1 MEFYGYKK
9 CSTCRNAYQYL
20 KTLGVETEF
29 QDFVETPPSVD
40 TLRTWVEKHQQGVQP
55 FINTKGTR
63 YRELGL
69 KDQSLSD
76 EEWLKM
82 LSQDGK
88 LIKRPI
94 VVSGERVIVGFD
106 KPAYDALIAE

>member
-9 CSTCRNAYQYL
+9 CSTCRNAHKNL
-20 KTLGVETEF
+20 SNHGIHVEF
-29 QDFVETPPSVD
+29 RDFVDTPPSVE
-40 TLRTWVEKHQQGVQP
+40 TLRRWVELKGEGIWP

-63 YRELGL
+63 FRELGL
-69 KDQSLSD
+69 KDKVVSE
-76 EEWLKM
+76 EEWLTM

-94 VVSGERVIVGFD
+94 LITDKQVMIGFDERV
-106 KPAYDALIAE
+106 YDALSAE